1 MARNRFMDWAQFPA
15 AKSHRIASICEMEE
29 LEDGG
34 TGRCRESEQSRIRAG
49 LLQFLTE
56 EN

>member
-1 MARNRFMDWAQFPA
+1 MDWAQFPA